1 MIGLNK
7 DSHALLD
14 PVDLTAKIS
23 AQQANLERSKAALAD
38 AQLRLDFAQT
48 QRKRYTDLLSVKATQ
63 EEQLALKKQELRL
76 AESSLTLIKA
86 EVKKAAAD
94 LQALETLKQQLTLT
108 APIAGKV
115 VARLADVGNTAMA
128 GQVILELVNPE
139 DIWIQARF
147 DQVNAQD
154 LATGLTV
161 SLKPRSQTSTLTGVV
176 ARIEPKAD
184 AVTEEFLAKIS
195 LDRNAQT
202 DILIGELVSLTV
214 ALPSKSVAMM
224 LPNAAIQRQ
233 QDTIGVWRLD
243 PDNALIFT
251 PVTLGKQD
259 LTGQV
264 EVLSGVTQSDRVVLY
279 SQHPLSA
286 QRRVILVNQ
295 LVDAKL

>member
-1 MIGLNK
+1 
-7 DSHALLD
+7 
-14 PVDLTAKIS
+14 
-23 AQQANLERSKAALAD
+23 
-38 AQLRLDFAQT
+38 
-48 QRKRYTDLLSVKATQ
+48 
-63 EEQLALKKQELRL
+63 
-76 AESSLTLIKA
+76 
-86 EVKKAAAD
+86 
-94 LQALETLKQQLTLT
+94 
-108 APIAGKV
+108 
-115 VARLADVGNTAMA
+115 
-128 GQVILELVNPE
+128 LELVNPE

-147 DQVNAQD
+147 DQINAQD

-161 SLKPRSQTSTLTGVV
+161 SLKPRSQTSALTGVV

-195 LDRNAQT
+195 IDRNAQT
-202 DILIGELVSLTV
+202 DIRIGELVSLTV
-214 ALPSKSVAMM
+214 ALPNKSVAMM

-264 EVLSGVTQSDRVVLY
+264 EVLSGVTQGERVVLY

-286 QRRVILVNQ
+286 QRRVILVDQ
-295 LVDAKL
+295 LVDTKP